1 MSFFSRVF
9 KNSKKS
15 KRKDDEERRI
25 QQIRDQDFEQRMQPK
40 MQTRKNISSS
50 YNINPALPYTTKQ
63 IPEMPTPTK
72 IMSTQERIDSLNN
85 QILHYRNQL
94 NNRYLTTKQQQDI
107 LREITRIDQLIDQ
120 LRRKGGRK
128 QSKKGGNNQTKKGG
142 KRKQTKKG
150 GNKQTKKGKSK
161 TRKSIFW

>member
-15 KRKDDEERRI
+15 KIKDDEERRI

-40 MQTRKNISSS
+40 MQTRKKVSSS

-85 QILHYRNQL
+85 QIIQYRNQI

-128 QSKKGGNNQTKKGG
+128 QSKK
-142 KRKQTKKG
+142 RTKKG
-150 GNKQTKKGKSK
+150 GNKQIKKGKSK

>member
-15 KRKDDEERRI
+15 KIKDDEERRI

-40 MQTRKNISSS
+40 MQTRKKVSSS

-85 QILHYRNQL
+85 QIIQYRNQL

-128 QSKKGGNNQTKKGG
+128 QSKK
-142 KRKQTKKG
+142 RTKKG

>member
-15 KRKDDEERRI
+15 KIKDDEERRI

-40 MQTRKNISSS
+40 MQTRKKVSSS
-50 YNINPALPYTTKQ
+50 YNINPALPYTTKLPD
-63 IPEMPTPTK
+63 IPYVPSN

-85 QILHYRNQL
+85 QIIQYRNQL

-128 QSKKGGNNQTKKGG
+128 QSKK
-142 KRKQTKKG
+142 RTKKG
-150 GNKQTKKGKSK
+150 GNKQIKKGKSK